1 MNVRDQDNPVGA
13 HVWIESGRAVAPA
26 PPSWMPMRPDLDAVI
41 ETVIVDAYGDVEQY
55 TAFLTIIEEQ
65 TPLPAAATL
74 LGAPVTVVGF
84 DFPNEAR
91 GLTAA
96 CESADAAGE
105 VALADLKAAQCGP
118 ATAASRAVTGLTRG
132 RRGRVK

>member
-1 MNVRDQDNPVGA
+1 M
-13 HVWIESGRAVAPA
+13 RARAPTLGG
-26 PPSWMPMRPDLDAVI
+26 MPKRPDLDAVI

-96 CESADAAGE
+96 CQTADGAGE
-105 VALADLKAAQCGP
+105 VALADLAFQPETETAWIHAAYRHFLGLAPFP
-118 ATAASRAVTGLTRG
+118 ADPRPDWSWPT
-132 RRGRVK
+132 

>member
-1 MNVRDQDNPVGA
+1 MSDDTPTLP
-13 HVWIESGRAVAPA
+13 HVAMRLRWAACPSAPISTLSSR
-26 PPSWMPMRPDLDAVI
+26 PSSSTP
-41 ETVIVDAYGDVEQY
+41 TGDVEQY

-91 GLTAA
+91 GLTAT
-96 CESADAAGE
+96 CEAAGGAGE
-105 VALADLKAAQCGP
+105 VALADLAFPPQAETAWIHAAYRHFLGLAPFP
-118 ATAASRAVTGLTRG
+118 AVPRPDWNLPT
-132 RRGRVK
+132 

>member
-1 MNVRDQDNPVGA
+1 
-13 HVWIESGRAVAPA
+13 
-26 PPSWMPMRPDLDAVI
+26 MPRRPDLDAVI
-41 ETVIVDAYGDVEQY
+41 ETVIVDAYGDVEQC

-91 GLTAA
+91 RLTAT
-96 CESADAAGE
+96 CEATGGAGE
-105 VALADLKAAQCGP
+105 VALADLAFPPETETAWIHAAYRHFLGLAPFP
-118 ATAASRAVTGLTRG
+118 ADPRPDWGWPT
-132 RRGRVK
+132 